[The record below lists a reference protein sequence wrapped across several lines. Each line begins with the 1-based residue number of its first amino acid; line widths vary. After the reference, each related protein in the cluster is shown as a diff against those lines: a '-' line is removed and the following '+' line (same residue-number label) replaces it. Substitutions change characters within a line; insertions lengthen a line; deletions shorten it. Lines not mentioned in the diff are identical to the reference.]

1 MASVADQAIVPHQD
15 LAGLGSECR
24 MNLPAKA
31 GGNWEFRILP
41 WTLKEDIQRRLKE
54 LIWVYGRS
62 PLQPSADGEYDDPD
76 RR

>member
-1 MASVADQAIVPHQD
+1 MASVADLAIVPHQD

-31 GGNWEFRILP
+31 EGNWEFRILP

-62 PLQPSADGEYDDPD
+62 PVRGGVRE
-76 RR
+76 